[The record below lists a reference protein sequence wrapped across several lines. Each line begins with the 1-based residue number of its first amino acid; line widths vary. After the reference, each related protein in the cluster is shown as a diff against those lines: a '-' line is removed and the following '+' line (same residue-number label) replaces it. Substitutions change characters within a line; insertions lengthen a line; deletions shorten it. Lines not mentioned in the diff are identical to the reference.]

1 MHPCE
6 GFRQGNQ
13 CQPWVPHRNRAG
25 AEHCRRAA
33 LGCEHRE
40 AERSRFLSRRWA
52 PLSPLAAASRRRHR
66 ARISWD
72 AAQSQPGLLLQ
83 PNVSTICT
91 HGSSHFCTRQGST
104 GPCPSNRSDFP
115 SACSP
120 MSSPALP
127 PASSTAAA
135 GKRGGEQP
143 YTKLSPL
150 PPCKT
155 ALNTM
160 HSLFGSQ
167 LKGTSDFFFPPPNFL
182 TKQTTTDIDIFFF
195 K

>member
-1 MHPCE
+1 
-6 GFRQGNQ
+6 
-13 CQPWVPHRNRAG
+13 
-25 AEHCRRAA
+25 
-33 LGCEHRE
+33 
-40 AERSRFLSRRWA
+40 
-52 PLSPLAAASRRRHR
+52 
-66 ARISWD
+66 
-72 AAQSQPGLLLQ
+72 
-83 PNVSTICT
+83 
-91 HGSSHFCTRQGST
+91 
-104 GPCPSNRSDFP
+104 
-115 SACSP
+115 

-127 PASSTAAA
+127 PASSTAAT
-135 GKRGGEQP
+135 GKHGGEQP

-195 K
+195 